1 MKRSLSMLAIS
12 LAVVATSI
20 AGSGASTARSI
31 GYDWAGPAAVVSR

>member
-20 AGSGASTARSI
+20 AGSGASQARTI
-31 GYDWAGPAAVVSR
+31 GFDWAGPAVVNSR